1 MRNRWTKKKPLLV
14 MSVFSVIVGATFFYQ
29 KDLAPTSEQ
38 SAEVDRNPSSVVK
51 AIPTE
56 DITQRFRGV
65 NPASSQQVT
74 QTLERKNKPLHTPS
88 PEMSLMSRSPD
99 VAGTP
104 EQNLI
109 AATHYVP
116 SMLTPPDQP
125 NLVVAKP
132 APIPIKEIIEK
143 RQRIAHGERLYQ
155 RVVIKAP
162 EGNHLLGGARE
173 VSTKAE
179 PNDI

>member
-1 MRNRWTKKKPLLV
+1 MRNRWTKNKPLLV
-14 MSVFSVIVGATFFYQ
+14 VSVFAVIVGVTFFYQ

-38 SAEVDRNPSSVVK
+38 STEVDRNPGSVVK
-51 AIPTE
+51 AMPTE

-65 NPASSQQVT
+65 NPPSSQQVS
-74 QTLERKNKPLHTPS
+74 QTLGRENRPLHTPS

-125 NLVVAKP
+125 DLMVAKP

-162 EGNHLLGGARE
+162 EGNHLPGGGRE
-173 VSTKAE
+173 ASAKAGS
-179 PNDI
+179 NDI